1 MPDTPNLA
9 DPQMVA
15 DAQAAVVK
23 RLRRWADALGYNLVA
38 DDQMIAMSK
47 AMRTVTEGL
56 RDANALLAV
65 AVEETHHLRTGI
77 ATIADLADQRA
88 PHRRIALLARNLIA
102 PTDRTIGG
110 PR

>member
-1 MPDTPNLA
+1 MPDTPNIA
-9 DPQMVA
+9 TPEMGA
-15 DAQAAVVK
+15 DARAAVLARVQ
-23 RLRRWADALGYNLVA
+23 RWADALGYQLVA

-65 AVEETHHLRTGI
+65 TVEETHHLRTGI

-88 PHRRIALLARNLIA
+88 PHRRIALLARQLIA